1 MRWFSAF
8 FNTFNRCALAALA
21 AFGTAYAQ
29 STATIS
35 VKFGAAV
42 GKGLG
47 SDANVHI
54 TDGNVTV
61 AAVEDL
67 GGGMKAGVSIDM
79 RTRGREQ
86 RVDTAVRQEIGRDAI
101 VYVSGGFGTVS
112 LGSVESGNGIMGLG
126 LGGAQQSLASGWD
139 GAILSGAA
147 YNQML
152 QWTSPTISGFNVS
165 LTHVDSIGSVSVVN
179 TTTAATGAMANNYDA
194 ALAAQQLGATY
205 NNGPISASVDYAAFN
220 NSTNTVTKSDRTR
233 IRASASYDMGVM
245 KLGVG
250 IEDNKGTVYQSA
262 LVATQ
267 STAATYK
274 GNQMIVGASLP
285 VGPLLLGAGYARNS
299 ENGVL
304 VGDASNGD
312 EVAKGW
318 LVSANYSLS
327 KRTTLL
333 GTYSDIKRSGGAAY
347 ASGYSGQTAAGTT
360 IAHTTN
366 SGSQYRIRLMH
377 SF

>member
-1 MRWFSAF
+1 
-8 FNTFNRCALAALA
+8 
-21 AFGTAYAQ
+21 
-29 STATIS
+29 
-35 VKFGAAV
+35 
-42 GKGLG
+42 
-47 SDANVHI
+47 
-54 TDGNVTV
+54 
-61 AAVEDL
+61 
-67 GGGMKAGVSIDM
+67 MKAGVSIDM

-86 RVDTAVRQEIGRDAI
+86 NVATATKQEIGRDAI

-112 LGSVESGNGIMGLG
+112 LGSVEAGNGIMGLG
-126 LGGAQQSLASGWD
+126 LGGAQQSLQSGWD
-139 GAILSGAA
+139 GSLLSGPA

-152 QWTSPTISGFNVS
+152 QWTSPAISGFNVS
-165 LTHVDSIGSVSVVN
+165 LTHVDSIGSVATPN
-179 TTTAATGAMANNYDA
+179 TTTATTGAMANNYDA
-194 ALAAQQLGATY
+194 ALAAQQIGATY

-220 NSTNTVTKSDRTR
+220 NSTATASKSDRTR
-233 IRASASYDMGVM
+233 TRASVSYDFGVM
-245 KLGVG
+245 KIGAG
-250 IEDNKGTVYQSA
+250 IEDNKGTVYTTA

-274 GNQMIVGASLP
+274 GNQMIVGASVP

-318 LVSANYSLS
+318 LVSANYALS
-327 KRTTLL
+327 KRTTVL

-347 ASGYSGQTAAGTT
+347 AIGYSGQTAAGTT
-360 IAHTTN
+360 VAHTTN